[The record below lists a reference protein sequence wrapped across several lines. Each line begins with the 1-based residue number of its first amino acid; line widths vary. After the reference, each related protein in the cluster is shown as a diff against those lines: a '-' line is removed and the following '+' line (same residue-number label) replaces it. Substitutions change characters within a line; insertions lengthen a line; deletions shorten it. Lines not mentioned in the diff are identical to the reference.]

1 MFRNMFF
8 QILLVFLLFMQFVC
22 NLSAILKTFYVCNLF
37 WWRGDNNMR
46 FSKKPEKIVSST
58 IYLVII
64 VKFKYSKTLILLNN
78 LKTVV

>member
-1 MFRNMFF
+1 
-8 QILLVFLLFMQFVC
+8 
-22 NLSAILKTFYVCNLF
+22 
-37 WWRGDNNMR
+37 MR